1 MRRTLCASL
10 AIGMVV
16 SLGGA
21 GAARG
26 GTPMSGGPAWALAGA
41 ESAASSAH
49 AHHRWDSLARLS
61 ARDRV
66 EVVTIRLRTLQG
78 RFVRYSADDITVLI
92 GGEVV
97 TVARHD
103 VLEVLWRERSHR
115 VRNALAAFG
124 AGLAVGVV
132 AGAGCDA
139 ARDRDAASRAAS
151 SLSLRTG
158 TATHAAL
165 RPYPVVYRASAWD
178 GR

>member
-26 GTPMSGGPAWALAGA
+26 GTPTPDGPAWALAGA

-49 AHHRWDSLARLS
+49 ARHRWDNLARLS

-66 EVVTIRLRTLQG
+66 DVVTTRLRTLQG
-78 RFVRYSADDITVLI
+78 RFVRYTPGDITLII

-97 TVARHD
+97 TVARRD

-115 VRNALAAFG
+115 VRNALASFG
-124 AGLAVGVV
+124 AGLAVGIV
-132 AGAGCDA
+132 AGTGCDA

-151 SLSLRTG
+151 RLSLRTG
-158 TATHAAL
+158 SATHAAL
-165 RPYPVVYRASAWD
+165 RPYPVVYRAPAWD
-178 GR
+178 DR